1 MKKLSRP
8 AMALA
13 ALLGLAGCP
22 TLLASEI
29 SGEVKIDLPPETAQ
43 LKPAPGMDTTARN
56 CMICHS
62 VDYIYTQPPLT
73 REQWTATVTKMKK
86 VFGAPIP
93 DNDVDTVV
101 DYLLS
106 QNGRK

>member
-1 MKKLSRP
+1 MKKPSRP

-13 ALLGLAGCP
+13 TLLGLAACP
-22 TLLASEI
+22 TLHAADV
-29 SGEVKIDLPPETAQ
+29 SGEVKIDLPAEAAQ
-43 LKPAPGMDTTARN
+43 LKPAPGMETTAGN

-62 VDYIYTQPPLT
+62 VDYIYMQPPLT

-93 DNDVDTVV
+93 DSDVDTVV

-106 QNGRK
+106 QNNKR